1 MKFLGKLIKVLFG
14 LGALAA
20 VVGVVFM
27 TNTLS
32 EHRGPVK
39 SMRMDVSK
47 AVRYPSTEL
56 IDLGS
61 VKLSISDIKTESL
74 NVKSD
79 EIKEGDDYNV
89 YYTLNIENNSTGEA
103 KYVEDG
109 FGYISSETYQ
119 YKSYPAEKD
128 VDYSLTTIESGQSY
142 SFKFKIKTDEPLS
155 KIGFIVPYDLHPN
168 NELVFLAFK

>member
-14 LGALAA
+14 LVAVAA

-39 SMRMDVSK
+39 SMRMEVSK
-47 AVRYPSTEL
+47 AVRYPATEV
-56 IDLGS
+56 IDLGG
-61 VKLSISDIKTESL
+61 VQLSISDIKTESL
-74 NVKSD
+74 NKDS
-79 EIKEGDDYNV
+79 EETKEGDDYNV
-89 YYTLNIENNSTGEA
+89 YYTLNIQNNSSAEA

-109 FGYISSETYQ
+109 FGYISSEDYQ
-119 YKSYPAEKD
+119 YKSYIAEED
-128 VDYSLTTIESGQSY
+128 VDYAVTTIKSGQSY

-155 KIGFIVPYDLHPN
+155 KIGFVIPYDLHPD
-168 NELVFLAFK
+168 NELVFIAFK